1 VLCEELGVTI
11 NLSKSIVSPNL
22 PVFEFAK
29 RTCIGETNVSPIAF
43 SQLLS
48 SSLGERVGT
57 FFNLV
62 ERGIITTCSS
72 ILTSISRDGSSLA
85 SYKNKMVITPV
96 LAILGALCKQHRLPH
111 RWLFES
117 LVDPK
122 DDEFDFS
129 NNHLRVPIND
139 SCKLI
144 QKIVTTNCLPDS
156 YPFSNEEVRSEMYS
170 DYEPEFGN
178 VIANT
183 ALAKAKALSADY
195 DNIIRI
201 QSSKL
206 VRN

>member
-1 VLCEELGVTI
+1 
-11 NLSKSIVSPNL
+11 
-22 PVFEFAK
+22 VFEFAK
-29 RTCIGETNVSPIAF
+29 RTCIGNTNVSPISF

-62 ERGIITTCSS
+62 ERGIIQTCSS

-96 LAILGALCKQHRLPH
+96 LAILGALCKKHKIPH

-117 LVDPK
+117 LVDPN

-129 NNHLRVPIND
+129 TSHLRIPIND

-144 QKIVTTNCLPDS
+144 QRVVTTNVLPS
-156 YPFSNEEVRSEMYS
+156 YPFSNEDVRSEMYS

-183 ALAKAKALSADY
+183 ALAKAKALSASYTD
-195 DNIIRI
+195 II
-201 QSSKL
+201 QNQASKL
-206 VRN
+206 VNN